1 MRYEAWSIVNEEM
14 DQAKRQ
20 SRDALFTIGNGY
32 FGIRGFF
39 EEDGRG
45 ISALGGIY
53 SAGVFGKGSYGAWE
67 GDSRELCNL
76 PNALRKRGGG
86 LLSET
91 RYEAG
96 DL

>member
-45 ISALGGIY
+45 ISAWEESIRRESLGKEAMGP
-53 SAGVFGKGSYGAWE
+53 GKGTAGSCVICQMHCGP
-67 GDSRELCNL
+67 G
-76 PNALRKRGGG
+76 LR
-86 LLSET
+86 
-91 RYEAG
+91 
-96 DL
+96 